1 MSWIATFGC
10 FSGAVSVALGAIGAH
25 VLKPRMTPQPLVALA
40 WSQPLKGVAFYG
52 ACGLMAGIMMF
63 CGVMYQNCVLRPDSP
78 LRKLG
83 ILGPFGG
90 MSFIIG
96 WLLLAYSKCP
106 L

>member
-1 MSWIATFGC
+1 
-10 FSGAVSVALGAIGAH
+10 
-25 VLKPRMTPQPLVALA
+25 
-40 WSQPLKGVAFYG
+40 
-52 ACGLMAGIMMF
+52 MAGIMMF